1 MTGIGAMLGSA
12 PEWAKAIDSGQHLTD
27 VSSLAVNHAA
37 IPNFLTAFRDQGVRT
52 DHFEPFQA
60 ILDRAM
66 TEATQPTACP
76 ASPTCSGSDGELP
89 DGGSDHGSPDP
100 PLPRGVQERRRPHA
114 HPHPQPPGA
123 AFSATML

>member
-66 TEATQPTACP
+66 TEGYAA
-76 ASPTCSGSDGELP
+76 DGLSRIA
-89 DGGSDHGSPDP
+89 D
-100 PLPRGVQERRRPHA
+100 LLRK
-114 HPHPQPPGA
+114 
-123 AFSATML
+123 